1 MNSFKLL
8 ILIPFLFLVLP
19 PSAVAQVAGVEQG
32 DKIRVRAPGVLT
44 AKTTG
49 IVTGITRDSLQFMHR
64 DSSILLSIASI
75 EQLEVSTGQRRYAGR
90 GALIGAGSLGI
101 TFGLLAMS
109 SDTDCDNEEGWCIDI
124 FSKKD
129 AFYGGLIAGV
139 LLGSASGAI
148 IGHFTL
154 RDKWENIEII
164 PVSLAF
170 HSNKSIAAI
179 GIRLRL

>member
-1 MNSFKLL
+1 MNNLKLF
-8 ILIPFLFLVLP
+8 ILIPFLFLVFSH
-19 PSAVAQVAGVEQG
+19 SASSQVAGVEQG
-32 DKIRVRAPGVLT
+32 DKIRVRAPGELT
-44 AKTTG
+44 GKTTG
-49 IVTGITRDSLQFMHR
+49 IITGITPDSLQFMHR
-64 DSSILLSIASI
+64 DSSILVSIASI
-75 EQLEVSTGQRRYAGR
+75 KKLEVSAGQKRYAGR

-109 SDTDCDNEEGWCIDI
+109 SDTDCDNEEGWCFDL

-129 AFYGGLIAGV
+129 AFYGGLIAGL

-154 RDKWENIEII
+154 RDKWEKIEIM

-170 HSNKSIAAI
+170 HSNKGIPAI
-179 GIRLRL
+179 GIRLQL